1 MYGVDVSAKRAD
13 DLDKKLL
20 ATVSENRGSR
30 VLELG
35 CGSGAQSQRLVAAG
49 AAVTAVDI
57 QGYSDWEN
65 EKKLHFVE
73 ADMREFLEQ
82 CSSTF
87 GYCSFQ
93 RTIHYLPYDD
103 ALAVLKKLRKLV
115 TKRLYISVSG
125 LESDIGDCYAAKNSS
140 IKERFAK
147 INQTGAETFSISEPL
162 CLYTPEEFMV
172 LLQDSGWTI
181 EELWV
186 SAFGNIKAIC
196 C

>member
-20 ATVSENRGSR
+20 AVVTDKQGVS
-30 VLELG
+30 VLEIG
-35 CGSGAQSQRLVAAG
+35 CGSGVQSKRLVDAG
-49 AAVTAVDI
+49 AMVTAVDV
-57 QGYSDWEN
+57 QGHPDWEG
-65 EKKLHFVE
+65 ETKLHFVE
-73 ADMREFLEQ
+73 ADIRHFLEQ

-87 GYCSFQ
+87 EYCSFQ

-115 TKRLYISVSG
+115 TKRLYVSVSG
-125 LESDIGDCYAAKNSS
+125 LESDIGDCYVAKNSS

-147 INQTGAETFSISEPL
+147 INQTGAEAFSISEPL

-186 SAFGNIKAIC
+186 SAFGNIKAVC
-196 C
+196 S